1 LIKVQT
7 SILRVIIAY
16 YIEPIYYLGI
26 QIDLRI
32 KGTLG
37 ITGL

>member
-7 SILRVIIAY
+7 SILRVHSAY
-16 YIEPIYYLGI
+16 YIEPIFNSGI
-26 QIDLRI
+26 KIDLRI

>member
-1 LIKVQT
+1 MYFKGNEV
-7 SILRVIIAY
+7 AC
-16 YIEPIYYLGI
+16 YIEPIYYIGI
-26 QIDLRI
+26 LIDLRI

>member
-1 LIKVQT
+1 MYFKGNEVACYIET
-7 SILRVIIAY
+7 IY
-16 YIEPIYYLGI
+16 YIGI
-26 QIDLRI
+26 LIDLRI